1 MSIGIEPVS
10 TDSGVTGASDRGER
24 AALHA
29 VRGELT
35 FATAASAHAI
45 GIEVLAHVGVNGAP
59 RSQEVIVLDCASV
72 TEADSAGLA
81 VLLDWRREA
90 LQRGIALRY
99 RNLPAAIAQLARI
112 SGVET
117 LLTAD

>member
-1 MSIGIEPVS
+1 MSIVIEPVVIEPVVV
-10 TDSGVTGASDRGER
+10 GVASPGER
-24 AALHA
+24 EALHR

-35 FATAASAHAI
+35 FATAASAHATGI
-45 GIEVLAHVGVNGAP
+45 GVLGGGGNGVPHEHVM
-59 RSQEVIVLDCASV
+59 VLDCSSV

-90 LQRGIALRY
+90 LQRGIVLRY
-99 RNLPAAIAQLARI
+99 RNLPAAIAQLAHI
-112 SGVET
+112 SGVES

>member
-1 MSIGIEPVS
+1 MSVVIAPIVIEPLV
-10 TDSGVTGASDRGER
+10 ASNPGER
-24 AALHA
+24 EALHR

-35 FATAASAHAI
+35 FATAAAAHAT
-45 GIEVLAHVGVNGAP
+45 GVAVLAGRRSNGTSP
-59 RSQEVIVLDCASV
+59 EQVVILDCASV

-99 RNLPAAIAQLARI
+99 QNLPAAIAQLARI

-117 LLTAD
+117 LLTAN